1 MGFPLHARFAHPD
14 AGWTGEGKMA
24 AEHLTVG
31 EVYTVRTLEVGR
43 SSSVLTL
50 YEVPG
55 QTFNTVLFEADKGPG
70 FLDDDDDDEDDVP
83 P

>member
-14 AGWTGEGKMA
+14 AGWKDQGRLA
-24 AEHLTVG
+24 AEHLTLG
-31 EVYTVRTLEVGR
+31 EVYTVRTLEVGQ

-55 QTFNTVLFEADKGPG
+55 HAFNTVLFDAAPAPDFE
-70 FLDDDDDDEDDVP
+70 DDDEPDPDP
-83 P
+83 